1 MKTARH
7 ALIALAVLAAL
18 SLSGCTVPTDP
29 TFVGHAENARQ
40 ADAPPAVHAQRAQS

>member
-29 TFVGHAENARQ
+29 TFVGR
-40 ADAPPAVHAQRAQS
+40 ADSAHHSDTSQDASSQRARS